1 VAADTG
7 QTRPKETIMEYM
19 LVLFS
24 DPKPLAAMKPEE
36 FQAMAGAYYAF
47 TQALQQEKAF
57 VESRRLRPAGDA
69 TTLHLENGK
78 SKVQNGPFVET
89 KEELAGYY
97 LIDVPDL
104 DAALKW
110 AARCPTAGHG
120 HVEVRPVWAMPG

>member
-1 VAADTG
+1 
-7 QTRPKETIMEYM
+7 MEFM

-24 DPKPLAAMKPEE
+24 DPKPLFTMKPEDME
-36 FQAMAGAYYAF
+36 KMAGAYYAF
-47 TQALQQEKAF
+47 TQALQNEKAYL
-57 VESRRLRPAGDA
+57 ESRRLKMASEA
-69 TTLHLENGK
+69 TTVTLENGK
-78 SKVQNGPFVET
+78 SKVVNGPYIET

-120 HVEVRPVWAMPG
+120 HVEVRPIWPMPG

>member
-1 VAADTG
+1 
-7 QTRPKETIMEYM
+7 MEFM

-24 DPKPLAAMKPEE
+24 DPKPLFTMKPEDME
-36 FQAMAGAYYAF
+36 KMAGAYYAF
-47 TQALQQEKAF
+47 TQALQNEKAYL
-57 VESRRLRPAGDA
+57 ESRRLKMASEA
-69 TTLHLENGK
+69 TTVTLENGK
-78 SKVQNGPFVET
+78 SKVVNGPYIET

-120 HVEVRPVWAMPG
+120 HVEVRPIWPMQG

>member
-1 VAADTG
+1 
-7 QTRPKETIMEYM
+7 MEYM

-69 TTLHLENGK
+69 TTVHLENGK

>member
-1 VAADTG
+1 
-7 QTRPKETIMEYM
+7 MEYM

-24 DPKPLAAMKPEE
+24 DPKPLMTMKPTEME
-36 FQAMAGAYYAF
+36 QMAGAYYAF
-47 TQALQQEKAF
+47 TQALQNEKAF
-57 VESRRLRPAGDA
+57 LDSRRLKMASDA
-69 TTLHLENGK
+69 TTVTLENGK
-78 SKVQNGPFVET
+78 SKVVNGPYIET

-120 HVEVRPVWAMPG
+120 HVEVRPIWPMPG